1 MTKPEQTRA
10 IAAWLAVCGWIAL
23 ITTLSGE
30 GFSNQSTSR
39 FIGPLLGWLF
49 PDAAP
54 GTIEALHDGIR
65 KTAHAVE
72 YAVLAI
78 LASHAVRWSIPLGPR
93 GSTALALT
101 LVLAVATADETH
113 QASLPERDGSLWDV
127 ALNGVG
133 GAAGLGLFFAFR
145 RTRGEGRAS
154 DRVGAGR

>member
-1 MTKPEQTRA
+1 MTKREQIRA
-10 IAAWLAVCGWIAL
+10 LATWLAVCGWIAL

-30 GFSNQSTSR
+30 GFSNESTSR
-39 FIGPLLGWLF
+39 FIDPLLGWLF

-54 GTIEALHDGIR
+54 ATIDAVHDVIR

-72 YAVLAI
+72 YAILAI
-78 LASHAVRWSIPLGPR
+78 LASQAVRWSIPLGPG
-93 GSTALALT
+93 GSAALVLT

-133 GAAGLGLFFAFR
+133 GGAGLGLFFAIR
-145 RTRGEGRAS
+145 RTRRDAS
-154 DRVGAGR
+154 F

>member
-1 MTKPEQTRA
+1 MTKREQTRA
-10 IAAWLAVCGWIAL
+10 IATWLAVCTWISL

-30 GFSNQSTSR
+30 GFSKESTSR

-54 GTIEALHDGIR
+54 GTIEALHDAIR

-72 YAVLAI
+72 YTVLAI
-78 LASHAVRWSIPLGPR
+78 LTSQAVRWSIPLSPG
-93 GSTALALT
+93 GSTALVLA

-133 GAAGLGLFFAFR
+133 GAAGLGLWFAFR
-145 RTRGEGRAS
+145 RARGEGRAS
-154 DRVGAGR
+154 GRVASGR